1 MFSGCVVGCIKRKNL
16 CNPYNE
22 QLERMK
28 KAVGADSDTALA
40 GYLGITQGSMSGAKA
55 KRKIPLAWFFLVSDK
70 TGISVDFLYS
80 GNAKG
85 GQGDAEQ
92 QSDVPNSCQGCVIL
106 ERQMLQERQERQF
119 LSRENGELKVQIAR
133 LEERLKAV
141 SGRGNEPVAAPRASI
156 A

>member
-1 MFSGCVVGCIKRKNL
+1 MQSF
-16 CNPYNE
+16 NE

-55 KRKIPLAWFFLVSDK
+55 KRKIPPAWFFLVSDK

-80 GNAKG
+80 GNTRG
-85 GQGDAEQ
+85 GQGATEQ
-92 QSDVPNSCQGCVIL
+92 QSDVPSSCQGCVIL
-106 ERQMLQERQERQF
+106 ERQLLQERQERQS
-119 LSRENGELKVQIAR
+119 LSKENGELKVQIAR
-133 LEERLKAV
+133 LEERLKVV
-141 SGRGNEPVAAPRASI
+141 SGGGNEPVGAPKARI